1 MNKGLFEFRDNH
13 GQDRSPEIIAWD
25 CDDLGSDPFCYT
37 VCWFKEDSEGYYLQS
52 VSDRIVNHCG
62 NQEDLTNLIEYA
74 FTVLNA
80 RFRLNDL

>member
-1 MNKGLFEFRDNH
+1 MIKGSFEFRDNH
-13 GQDRSPEIIAWD
+13 GQDRSPEIVVWA

-37 VCWFKEDSEGYYLQS
+37 VCWFKEDAEGYYLQS
-52 VSDRIVNHCG
+52 VSDRIINHCG

-80 RFRLNDL
+80 QFRLNDL

>member
-1 MNKGLFEFRDNH
+1 MNKGVFEFRDNH
-13 GQDRSPEIIAWD
+13 VQDRSPEIIAWSQD
-25 CDDLGSDPFCYT
+25 ELVANLFCYT
-37 VCWFKEDSEGYYLQS
+37 VCWFKTDSEGYYLQS

-80 RFRLNDL
+80 QFRLNDC

>member
-13 GQDRSPEIIAWD
+13 GQDRSPEIIAWA

-62 NQEDLTNLIEYA
+62 NQEDLTNLIEYV

-80 RFRLNDL
+80 QFRLNDL